1 MYNLIRSSTQEHVAG
16 QPKVPGMVGFYHGP
30 NLSNKHD
37 KPVNESSERMV
48 SSSDSD
54 QLLDYMDEDLERSDL
69 VLDQEEIG
77 DSDLKGGRT
86 LERNEDHTDSDDE
99 GWITPENFQEVCR
112 EMGGALEEQPE
123 GVAVGCITTDFAM
136 QVRCMVRVRVKSV
149 FYFENRSR

>member
-1 MYNLIRSSTQEHVAG
+1 
-16 QPKVPGMVGFYHGP
+16 MVGFYHGP
-30 NLSNKHD
+30 SLSNKHD
-37 KPVNESSERMV
+37 KPVDELSERMV
-48 SSSDSD
+48 SSGDSD
-54 QLLDYMDEDLERSDL
+54 QLLDRMDEDLERSDL

-77 DSDLKGGRT
+77 EAGLKGGRT

-136 QVRCMVRVRVKSV
+136 QVRRYTLRVRVKSV
-149 FYFENRSR
+149 FYFENRSRG